1 MNVTYIHACVQGLA
15 NQCYISVYC
24 SFNIILC
31 LSRGGIQSILG
42 KPELQKVMQR
52 RKPDADGKIG
62 SIRPPE
68 RNGVTQAGGSCA
80 DNELATQLAR
90 RSQLVHTVSTY
101 SFNLYIITYIIFGR
115 NIKVSWSG
123 INK

>member
-1 MNVTYIHACVQGLA
+1 MV
-15 NQCYISVYC
+15 
-24 SFNIILC
+24 LC

-68 RNGVTQAGGSCA
+68 RNGVSQAGGSCA
-80 DNELATQLAR
+80 DNELASQLAR
-90 RSQLVHTVSTY
+90 RSQLVHTVSTP
-101 SFNLYIITYIIFGR
+101 LTYIL
-115 NIKVSWSG
+115 
-123 INK
+123 